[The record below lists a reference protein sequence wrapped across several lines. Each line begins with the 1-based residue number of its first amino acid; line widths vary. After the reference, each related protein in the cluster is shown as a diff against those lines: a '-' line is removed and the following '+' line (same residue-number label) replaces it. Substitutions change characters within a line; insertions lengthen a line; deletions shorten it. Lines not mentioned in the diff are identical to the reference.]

1 MRLYQLSFAAHA
13 LTSIPEIIMLVHPG
27 ISPALKFA
35 QYLEASFTPSEQTKL
50 LSVTVDIAIE
60 VERKGLCRPEK
71 DRIAM
76 QRADDRMAMAMAI
89 SFFLKRR
96 KDRGG
101 KAPCPTFSECK
112 YFSFY

>member
-1 MRLYQLSFAAHA
+1 

-27 ISPALKFA
+27 ISPALKFD
-35 QYLEASFTPSEQTKL
+35 QYFEASFTPSEQTKL

-76 QRADDRMAMAMAI
+76 QRADDRMAMAMAMAMAI

-112 YFSFY
+112 YFLFY